1 MCVHESHRILRRFIW
16 SRNKCF
22 IMKIWLFRYQS
33 LFSFIVDSFV
43 KNTLNLTQMWTL
55 TLCYRP
61 GSSNRISHEMGKTSF
76 FIVCASNAQ
85 HFHTCTT
92 LIHMLMVMPVLIYAS
107 TPANS
112 HSIKPA
118 NICSTIFRFTFVY
131 IVISTLQ
138 TKILNHVFV
147 PTDGFAWPFITN
159 WIFDVLQTVC
169 ICIQVYARAS
179 VCVYCL
185 VPSVHSVSSVF
196 LGLTLFWYSIEKIA
210 RLQKKRVRHN

>member
-1 MCVHESHRILRRFIW
+1 
-16 SRNKCF
+16 
-22 IMKIWLFRYQS
+22 
-33 LFSFIVDSFV
+33 
-43 KNTLNLTQMWTL
+43 
-55 TLCYRP
+55 
-61 GSSNRISHEMGKTSF
+61 MGKTSF

-179 VCVYCL
+179 VCVCILWFPRFIRYRASFLAWLCFGIAL
-185 VPSVHSVSSVF
+185 KRSHACKKSECDTNKCVNLEKKSKNNFVFAVWHIRVNIQAAKMSMPNAFGCYSVSLSM
-196 LGLTLFWYSIEKIA
+196 
-210 RLQKKRVRHN
+210 